1 MAAAA
6 RRKRWEEHDF
16 YDILG
21 VACDASQ
28 DEIKRGFRKIALT
41 CHPDKVREHE
51 KELATQRFQLI
62 AEAYEVLSKPG
73 TRREYDEI
81 HQSQGQE
88 VKLPATKVHSAK
100 RSDQRWQRCKGCF
113 GRFQQKDLRRCAP
126 ACSHPVCFSCDSCST
141 CNKQPET
148 KDSKEHSFI
157 RSGMTFVAAYDACVF
172 PAPHSWKVL
181 YKIAQGTR
189 VTVAGSPKSC
199 DGDVM
204 VPIEP
209 KGWIDIVDLSIAR
222 KPEPRTS
229 PHEPRTQA
237 ADPPPQPQKPK
248 TGGVATAPRPDG
260 AEVWTRRNDEDT
272 PDLLRQA
279 SKLAQDFGD
288 TAQGYV
294 KTGYDGSAQVAQEAY
309 RMAQAAG
316 ENAPW
321 LAGEAMR
328 MASEVAGR
336 FWETATWAVRR
347 SPSEISEESDETE
360 KMTILTTM
368 GFDHQAAEA
377 SLKRCSSIEAAVQ
390 YIMENSAVSAPASGH
405 PVLPLKAVG
414 QTLGRVP
421 PVPGDAELQR
431 GCHQGGRK
439 SQSVQADLIRCG
451 FSEGQAKAAARRCSS
466 VEAAVEWI
474 AKHPDIVT

>member
-1 MAAAA
+1 
-6 RRKRWEEHDF
+6 
-16 YDILG
+16 
-21 VACDASQ
+21 
-28 DEIKRGFRKIALT
+28 
-41 CHPDKVREHE
+41 
-51 KELATQRFQLI
+51 
-62 AEAYEVLSKPG
+62 
-73 TRREYDEI
+73 
-81 HQSQGQE
+81 
-88 VKLPATKVHSAK
+88 
-100 RSDQRWQRCKGCF
+100 
-113 GRFQQKDLRRCAP
+113 
-126 ACSHPVCFSCDSCST
+126 
-141 CNKQPET
+141 
-148 KDSKEHSFI
+148 
-157 RSGMTFVAAYDACVF
+157 MTFVAAYDACVF

-222 KPEPRTS
+222 KPEPRSS
-229 PHEPRTQA
+229 PQTE
-237 ADPPPQPQKPK
+237 DPPQPQKPK

-260 AEVWTRRNDEDT
+260 AEVWTRRNDEDR
-272 PDLLRQA
+272 PDLLRRA
-279 SKLAQDFGD
+279 SQFAQDFGD

-316 ENAPW
+316 EHAPW

-328 MASEVAGR
+328 VASEAAGR

-347 SPSEISEESDETE
+347 SPSEISEESRESEAE

-368 GFDHQAAEA
+368 GFDPRAAEA

-421 PVPGDAELQR
+421 PVPVGDAELQR
-431 GCHQGGRK
+431 GGRK

-466 VEAAVEWI
+466 IEAAVEWI